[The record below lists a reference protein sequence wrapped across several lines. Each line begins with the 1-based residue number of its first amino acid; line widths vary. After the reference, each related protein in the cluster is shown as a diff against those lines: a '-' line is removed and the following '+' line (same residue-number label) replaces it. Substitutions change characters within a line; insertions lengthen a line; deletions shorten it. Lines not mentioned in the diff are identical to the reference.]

1 MRAMPLNAQNI
12 AVVGAGIGGLS
23 AALELSHLGA
33 NVTVIESATGP
44 GGKMRTLPTEAGPV
58 DAGPTVF
65 TMGWIFDELFAA
77 VGERFQDHVT
87 LKPLDVLARHHW
99 RNAPTLDLFADPD
112 ASRDAIGRFAG
123 QRAVREFDSFSARA
137 RRLFDALYIPVM
149 CAANPTPFSVARA
162 SLGNGPSLLR
172 DLAPLKSFG
181 ALLDSSFTDPRLAQ
195 LFGRYATYV
204 GGSPYLSPAVLALI
218 WHAEASG
225 VARIEGGMA
234 SLVRCLE
241 RLCRARGV
249 QFRYETTVQQIVVR
263 DGKTSGVALSGGDA
277 IECPTV
283 LFNGDP
289 AALAS
294 GLLGPGPQKAAPARP
309 RGRRSLSAWVWT
321 FAAEVGHAPLEHH
334 NVVFGDNS
342 QAEFDDLF
350 RVGRKPQDP
359 TLYVCAQD
367 RSAAAVR
374 GPERFQII
382 MNAPADGDI
391 CTPTEQEIRQ
401 CEARVFQRLT
411 EAGLPLNPPVAE
423 NALTTPWDFAQ
434 LFPGTGGAL
443 YGTNPHSL
451 MSTFHRPRARSEVPG
466 LYLAGGGIHPG
477 PGVPMA
483 TLSGR
488 LAAAAIRADLA
499 STSRSRRTA
508 MPGGTST
515 GSRMTAPAVSRSS
528 GS

>member
-1 MRAMPLNAQNI
+1 MPLNAQNI
-12 AVVGAGIGGLS
+12 AVVGAGIGGLA

-33 NVTVIESATGP
+33 NVTVVERAAGP

-65 TMGWIFDELFAA
+65 TMAWVFEELFAA
-77 VGERFQDHVT
+77 VGLRLDEHLS
-87 LKPLDVLARHHW
+87 LKPLDLLARHHW
-99 RNAPTLDLFADPD
+99 RGSPNLDLFADPA

-123 QRAVREFDSFSARA
+123 ARAVREFDAFSARA
-137 RRLFDALYIPVM
+137 RRLFEAFDVPVM
-149 CAANPTPFSVARA
+149 RAADPSVLSVTRA
-162 SLGNGPSLLR
+162 NLMSGPALLR

-181 ALLDSSFTDPRLAQ
+181 AMLESSFTDPRPSQ

-218 WHAEASG
+218 WYAEASG
-225 VARIEGGMA
+225 VSRVEGGMVA
-234 SLVRCLE
+234 VAQSLE
-241 RLCRARGV
+241 RLCRSKGV
-249 QFRYETTVQQIVVR
+249 QFRYQTTVQEITVTEGR
-263 DGKTSGVALSGGDA
+263 TTGLALSGGDM

-289 AALAS
+289 AALSA
-294 GLLGPGPQKAAPARP
+294 GLLGKGAKKATPARA
-309 RGRRSLSAWVWT
+309 RTRRSLSAWVWT
-321 FAAEVGHAPLEHH
+321 FAAEAGAAPLAHH
-334 NVVFGDNS
+334 NVLFGDNS
-342 QAEFDDLF
+342 RAEFDDLF
-350 RVGRKPQDP
+350 RVGRTPVDP

-367 RSAAAVR
+367 RSAAGTPGA
-374 GPERFQII
+374 ERFQII

-391 CTPTEQEIRQ
+391 CTPTEQEMRQ
-401 CEARVFQRLT
+401 CETRVFQRLH
-411 EAGLPLNPPVAE
+411 EAGLPLTPPTAE

-443 YGTNPHSL
+443 YGSNPHSL
-451 MSTFHRPRARSEVPG
+451 MSTFQRPRARSSLPG
-466 LYLAGGGIHPG
+466 LYLAGGGVHPG

-499 STSRSRRTA
+499 STSKSRRTA
-508 MPGGTST
+508 TPGGIST
-515 GSRMTAPAVSRSS
+515 GSPTTAPAVSRSS